1 MESSRKKEN
10 LSIAFRALTAAVPY
24 IGGTINSLWTDI
36 VAQRK
41 EERFRELINSLE
53 LEINR
58 IETINQTFVTHDD
71 FLDLFENI
79 SRHVVNERDATKRS
93 LYKNLI
99 LSSAKDR
106 DANFDKTE
114 KYIRLL
120 DNISTID
127 SLILKVFLNPKK
139 FNEEIGTPIQSKN
152 SGNSNFTHWETTT
165 VKELLTRLIPS
176 VSLDDI
182 LDSLDFL
189 ERNRLLITHN
199 GEDSLN
205 TNGNPIQ
212 LLENKITEKG
222 KNFIKYITNEN
233 Y

>member
-10 LSIAFRALTAAVPY
+10 LSIGIRALTAVVPY
-24 IGGTINSLWTDI
+24 IGGSINSLWTDI
-36 VAQRK
+36 AARRK
-41 EERFRELINSLE
+41 EDRFRELINSIE
-53 LEINR
+53 SEINK

-79 SRHVVNERDATKRS
+79 SIHVVNERDATKRI

-99 LSSAKDR
+99 LSSAKDSN
-106 DANFDKTE
+106 ANFDKTE

-120 DNISTID
+120 ENTSTID
-127 SLILKVFLNPKK
+127 SLILKIFLNPKK
-139 FNEEIGTPIQSKN
+139 FNEEIGTTIQSKN
-152 SGNSNFTHWETTT
+152 DGNRNFTHWETTT
-165 VKELLTRLIPS
+165 VKELLTRLIPNI
-176 VSLDDI
+176 SLDDI
-182 LDSLDFL
+182 LDSLDYL
-189 ERNRLLITHN
+189 EKNRLLITHN

>member
-1 MESSRKKEN
+1 MENTRKKEN

-41 EERFRELINSLE
+41 EDRFRELINSLE
-53 LEINR
+53 SEINR

-79 SRHVVNERDATKRS
+79 SRHVVNERDITKRK

-99 LSSAKDR
+99 LSSAKDSEA
-106 DANFDKTE
+106 DFDKTE
-114 KYIRLL
+114 KYIRLME
-120 DNISTID
+120 NISTID
-127 SLILKVFLNPKK
+127 TLILKIFLNPKK
-139 FNEEIGTPIQSKN
+139 FNEEIGTPVQSKN
-152 SGNSNFTHWETTT
+152 SDNRAFTHWEVTT
-165 VKELLTRLIPS
+165 VKEILTRLIPS

-182 LDSLDFL
+182 IDSLDFL

-199 GEDSLN
+199 GDDSLN

-222 KNFIKYITNEN
+222 KSFIKYITNEN
-233 Y
+233 